1 MAKRPLNVAMLLI
14 LLVMATKVN
23 SFYLPGLYPVNFCE
37 PDKETSTCKSHV
49 PVFVNRL
56 DSKNSVLTYEY
67 HDFDFCLGPEKLET
81 PFENLGQV
89 LFGERIRPSP
99 YEILFNKN
107 QTCKTLCS
115 KNYDSSNGADVR
127 KVQALIHGIKMGYT
141 HHWIVDN
148 LPVTFCAFSGNSLCI
163 NGFPMGVT
171 STEQS
176 SAENSNV
183 FFLFNHIDFLIE
195 YRDLSTDPN
204 YFDNPIGGRIISV
217 KATPSRQFSNFLIL
231 HSKKTTKTDVKWASR
246 WDYILNLNVSSNI
259 QWFGISNSILI
270 ILFLSTMIGIILL
283 RTLRRDIA
291 RYNQFDNTVRGV
303 NIFAATPKLTMLQD
317 DVQEEFGWK
326 LVHGDVFRPPKNC
339 LLLSVFVGSGTQILC
354 MTFVTLVF
362 AFLGFVSPAR
372 RGSTMTCLVILYVFF
387 GIVNGYVSA
396 RLYKAVGGIK
406 WKLNVLLTCFLCPGI
421 IFGLFFMCNVIL
433 WAKKSSTAVPFSTLC
448 LLLFLWFGISLPLTF
463 TGAYFGYRKP
473 RPAYPVRTNQI
484 PRQIPPQPTFARPF
498 PATFMAGVLPFGCI
512 YVQMFFIFNSLW
524 AHQTYYMFGFL
535 FSVFLI
541 LLVTL
546 AETSVVLCYF
556 QLCGEDYRWWW
567 RAFLSSGFTA
577 FYLFL
582 YSIYFFFAKLT
593 MTSAVSFVLY
603 FSYCII
609 FVFIF
614 FLLCGWPKG
623 LIIGMEGNVK
633 NAAVP
638 VEAAQW
644 PLINATEF
652 SELRY
657 DPTYG
662 AYHFWANL
670 RNNQVIMFNRDAAQL
685 NGRMQEGNPQSIEQ
699 ERPYGYDMTAPE
711 PVGDQLV
718 HEASNPPGFDHVLN
732 EPCVTGQPF
741 GTYPLSYPLS
751 IPNMYSDPDI
761 TNIKSPI
768 SIMHEMQQKYQI
780 SIDFKMTTNQAKRNE
795 HYCTLYLTSCDMEV
809 YAFGCG
815 YRAAVAKQ
823 QAAAHMILRLVESSI
838 LNLYFFPS
846 SYFNMDGTIYFG
858 FDSVVLKRRLS
869 FKKCS
874 MKKAQV
880 VPLQLSFDITA
891 KIVNNLLLTVCS
903 YRKGQNT
910 FFYVSQAEQSCWDQY
925 RRGQTGAAIY
935 VAQLTLLDFR
945 FALLEGNAG
954 IKLNEARR
962 RCIASTT

>member
-204 YFDNPIGGRIISV
+204 YFDNPIGGRIISNPTLMTL
-217 KATPSRQFSNFLIL
+217 KDDF
-231 HSKKTTKTDVKWASR
+231 KTLSVVYTYSVSFVKTDVKWASR

-291 RYNQFDNTVRGV
+291 RYNQFDNT
-303 NIFAATPKLTMLQD
+303 D

-614 FLLCGWPKG
+614 FLLCG
-623 LIIGMEGNVK
+623 
-633 NAAVP
+633 AV
-638 VEAAQW
+638 
-644 PLINATEF
+644 
-652 SELRY
+652 
-657 DPTYG
+657 
-662 AYHFWANL
+662 
-670 RNNQVIMFNRDAAQL
+670 
-685 NGRMQEGNPQSIEQ
+685 
-699 ERPYGYDMTAPE
+699 
-711 PVGDQLV
+711 
-718 HEASNPPGFDHVLN
+718 GFISCFCFVRK
-732 EPCVTGQPF
+732 
-741 GTYPLSYPLS
+741 
-751 IPNMYSDPDI
+751 IYS
-761 TNIKSPI
+761 
-768 SIMHEMQQKYQI
+768 
-780 SIDFKMTTNQAKRNE
+780 
-795 HYCTLYLTSCDMEV
+795 
-809 YAFGCG
+809 
-815 YRAAVAKQ
+815 
-823 QAAAHMILRLVESSI
+823 
-838 LNLYFFPS
+838 
-846 SYFNMDGTIYFG
+846 
-858 FDSVVLKRRLS
+858 VLK
-869 FKKCS
+869 
-874 MKKAQV
+874 V
-880 VPLQLSFDITA
+880 D
-891 KIVNNLLLTVCS
+891 
-903 YRKGQNT
+903 
-910 FFYVSQAEQSCWDQY
+910 
-925 RRGQTGAAIY
+925 
-935 VAQLTLLDFR
+935 
-945 FALLEGNAG
+945 
-954 IKLNEARR
+954 
-962 RCIASTT
+962 